1 MSYKIVGDSCCDY
14 TTVEK
19 NKSVYVQI
27 PLVLDVDGF
36 QIKDDDTF
44 DQQDFLNRVAKSK
57 DCPRSACPTPEEYMR
72 AYEGADDIYVVTLS
86 SELSG
91 SYNSAV
97 LAKKLYEEEHGEK
110 NIHVF
115 NSKSASAGQ
124 LLVCRFIEELAEKG
138 VAFSEI
144 VTKLENYIEGLNTYF
159 VLETLD
165 FLRKNGRLSR
175 VQAMLASALNI
186 KPVMGSENG
195 TIIKLLQTRGM
206 NKAVSAMIDC
216 AIENCKNREEKN
228 LIIVHCNC
236 LERAQKAKE
245 ELEQKAK
252 FKSIAIAEARGVSS
266 LYAGDGGI
274 IIAC

>member
-14 TTVEK
+14 TTVE
-19 NKSVYVQI
+19 NKKDTFIQI
-27 PLVLDVDGF
+27 PLTLDVDGF
-36 QIKDDDTF
+36 QIRDDDTF
-44 DQQDFLNRVAKSK
+44 EQIEFLKRVEVSK
-57 DCPRSACPTPEEYMR
+57 ECPRSACPAPEEYMK
-72 AYEGADDIYVVTLS
+72 AYEQADDIYVVTLS

-97 LAKKLYEEEHGEK
+97 LAKNLYEEEHGTK

-115 NSKSASAGQ
+115 NSKSASSGQ
-124 LLVCRFIEELAEKG
+124 LLICRFIETLVEAGNPFEEVVERVEK
-138 VAFSEI
+138 
-144 VTKLENYIEGLNTYF
+144 YIDGLHTYF

-175 VQAMLASALNI
+175 VQAILAGALNI

-195 TIIKLLQTRGM
+195 TIIKLTQVRGM
-206 NKAVSAMIDC
+206 KKAISSMIDY
-216 AIENCKNREEKN
+216 AIEGCENKEEKD
-228 LIIVHCNC
+228 LVIAHCNC
-236 LERAQKAKE
+236 YERAEKAKE
-245 ELEQKAK
+245 EIEKKAQ
-252 FKSIAIAEARGVSS
+252 FKSITIVDTRGVSS

>member
-14 TTVEK
+14 TTVE
-19 NKSVYVQI
+19 NKKDTFIQI
-27 PLVLDVDGF
+27 PLTLDVDGF
-36 QIKDDDTF
+36 QVRDDDTF
-44 DQQDFLNRVAKSK
+44 EQIEFLKRVAVSK
-57 DCPRSACPTPEEYMR
+57 ECPRSACPAPEEYMK
-72 AYEGADDIYVVTLS
+72 AYEQADDIYVVTLS

-97 LAKKLYEEEHGEK
+97 LAKNLYEEEHGTK

-115 NSKSASAGQ
+115 NSKSASSGQ
-124 LLVCRFIEELAEKG
+124 LLICRFIETLVEAGNPFEEVVERVEK
-138 VAFSEI
+138 
-144 VTKLENYIEGLNTYF
+144 YIEGLHTYF

-175 VQAMLASALNI
+175 VQAILAGALNI

-195 TIIKLLQTRGM
+195 TIIKLTQVRGM
-206 NKAVSAMIDC
+206 KKAISSMIDY
-216 AIENCKNREEKN
+216 AIAGCENKEEKD
-228 LIIVHCNC
+228 LVIAHCNC
-236 LERAQKAKE
+236 YERAEKAKE
-245 ELEQKAK
+245 EIEKKAQ
-252 FKSIAIAEARGVSS
+252 FKSITIVDTRGVSS

>member
-14 TTVEK
+14 TTVE
-19 NKSVYVQI
+19 NKKDTFIQI
-27 PLVLDVDGF
+27 PLTLDVDGF
-36 QIKDDDTF
+36 QIRDDDTF
-44 DQQDFLNRVAKSK
+44 EQIEFLKRVAVSK
-57 DCPRSACPTPEEYMR
+57 ECPRSACPAPEEYMK
-72 AYEGADDIYVVTLS
+72 AYEQADDIYVVTLS

-97 LAKKLYEEEHGEK
+97 LAKNLYEEEHGTK

-124 LLVCRFIEELAEKG
+124 LLICRFIEALAEAGTPFEEVVERVEK
-138 VAFSEI
+138 
-144 VTKLENYIEGLNTYF
+144 YIEGLHTYF

-175 VQAMLASALNI
+175 VQAILAGALNI

-195 TIIKLLQTRGM
+195 TIIKLTQVRGM
-206 NKAVSAMIDC
+206 KKAISSMIDY
-216 AIENCKNREEKN
+216 AIEGCENKEEKD
-228 LIIVHCNC
+228 LVIAHCNC
-236 LERAQKAKE
+236 YERAEKAKE
-245 ELEQKAK
+245 EIEKKAQ
-252 FKSIAIAEARGVSS
+252 FKSITIVDTRGVSS

>member
-1 MSYKIVGDSCCDY
+1 MSYRIVGDSCCDY
-14 TTVEK
+14 TAVEK
-19 NKSVYVQI
+19 NKNTYVQI
-27 PLVLDVDGF
+27 PLILEVDGA
-36 QIKDDDTF
+36 QILDDDTF

-57 DCPRSACPTPEEYMR
+57 DCPRSACPAPEQYMR

-97 LAKKLYEEEHGEK
+97 LAKKLYEEEYGTK

-115 NSKSASAGQ
+115 NSKSAAAGQ
-124 LLVCRFIEELAEKG
+124 LLVCRMIEHLAGQGLSFTEVVKT
-138 VAFSEI
+138 VE
-144 VTKLENYIEGLNTYF
+144 EYIEGLDTYF

-175 VQAMLASALNI
+175 VQAILAGALNI
-186 KPVMGSENG
+186 KPIMGADNG
-195 TIIKLLQTRGM
+195 TIIKLGQVRGM
-206 NKAVSAMIDC
+206 NKAVSTMIDY
-216 AIENCKNREEKN
+216 AIERCNDRETKD
-228 LIIVHCNC
+228 LVIVHCNC
-236 LERAQKAKE
+236 LERAKKAKE
-245 ELEQKAK
+245 ELEKKAK
-252 FKSIAIAEARGVSS
+252 FKSITIAEARGVSS

>member
-14 TTVEK
+14 TTVE
-19 NKSVYVQI
+19 NKKDTFIQI
-27 PLVLDVDGF
+27 PLTLDVDGF
-36 QIKDDDTF
+36 QIRDDDTF
-44 DQQDFLNRVAKSK
+44 EQIEFLKRVAVSK
-57 DCPRSACPTPEEYMR
+57 ECPRSACPAPEEYMK
-72 AYEGADDIYVVTLS
+72 AYEQADDIYVVTLS

-97 LAKKLYEEEHGEK
+97 LAKNLYEEEHGNK

-115 NSKSASAGQ
+115 NSKSASSGQ
-124 LLVCRFIEELAEKG
+124 LLICRFIEALVEAGNPFEEVVERVEK
-138 VAFSEI
+138 
-144 VTKLENYIEGLNTYF
+144 YIEGLHTYF

-175 VQAMLASALNI
+175 VQAILAGALNI

-195 TIIKLLQTRGM
+195 TIIKLTQVRGM
-206 NKAVSAMIDC
+206 KKAISSMIDY
-216 AIENCKNREEKN
+216 AIAGCENKEEKD
-228 LIIVHCNC
+228 LVIAHCNC
-236 LERAQKAKE
+236 YERAEKAKE
-245 ELEQKAK
+245 EIEKKAQ
-252 FKSIAIAEARGVSS
+252 FKSITIVDTRGVSS

>member
-19 NKSVYVQI
+19 ENSAFIQI
-27 PLVLDVDGF
+27 PLTLDVDGF
-36 QIKDDDTF
+36 QIRDDDTF
-44 DQQDFLNRVAKSK
+44 EQADFLKRVAQSK
-57 DCPRSACPTPEEYMR
+57 ECPRSACPTPEEYMK
-72 AYEGADDIYVVTLS
+72 AYEQADDIYVVTLS

-91 SYNSAV
+91 SYNSAE
-97 LAKKLYEEEHGEK
+97 LAKNLYEEEYGKK

-115 NSKSASAGQ
+115 NSKSASSGQ
-124 LLVCRFIEELAEKG
+124 LLICRKIEQLAKSG
-138 VAFSEI
+138 KAFQE
-144 VTKLENYIEGLNTYF
+144 VVEQVEQYIEGLHTYF

-175 VQAMLASALNI
+175 VQAILAGALNI

-195 TIIKLLQTRGM
+195 TIIKLGQVRGM
-206 NKAVSAMIDC
+206 KKAVSAMIDHVIADC
-216 AIENCKNREEKN
+216 NAPETKDLVIA
-228 LIIVHCNC
+228 HCNC
-236 LERAQKAKE
+236 YERAEKAKE
-245 ELEQKAK
+245 EIIKK
-252 FKSIAIAEARGVSS
+252 GNFKSITIVETRGVSS

>member
-14 TTVEK
+14 TNIEK
-19 NKSVYVQI
+19 NKNVYVQI
-27 PLVLDVDGF
+27 PLTLDVDGV
-36 QIKDDDTF
+36 QIKDDDAF
-44 DQQDFLNRVAKSK
+44 NQQEFLERVAKSK
-57 DCPRSACPTPEEYMR
+57 DCPRSACPAPEEYMR
-72 AYEGADDIYVVTLS
+72 AYEDADDIYVVTLS

-97 LAKKLYEEEHGEK
+97 LAKKLYEEEHGQK
-110 NIHVF
+110 NIHIF

-124 LLVCRFIEELAEKG
+124 LLICRLIEELVESG
-138 VAFSEI
+138 LSFSEVI
-144 VTKLENYIEGLNTYF
+144 TKVESYIEGLDTYF

-175 VQAMLASALNI
+175 VQALLASALNI
-186 KPVMGSENG
+186 KPVMGAENG
-195 TIIKLLQTRGM
+195 TIIKLLQARGM
-206 NKAVSAMIDC
+206 NKAVSAMIDT
-216 AIENCKNREEKN
+216 AIARCKDTEQKN

-236 LERAQKAKE
+236 LERAKKAKE
-245 ELEQKAK
+245 EIEQKAN
-252 FKSIAIAEARGVSS
+252 FKRVDIVDARGVSS

>member
-19 NKSVYVQI
+19 ENSAFIQI
-27 PLVLDVDGF
+27 PLTLDVDGF
-36 QIKDDDTF
+36 QIRDDDTF
-44 DQQDFLNRVAKSK
+44 EQADFLKRVAQSK
-57 DCPRSACPTPEEYMR
+57 ECPRSACPTPEEYMK
-72 AYEGADDIYVVTLS
+72 AYEQADDIYVVTLS

-91 SYNSAV
+91 SYNSAE
-97 LAKKLYEEEHGEK
+97 LAKNLYEEEYGKK

-115 NSKSASAGQ
+115 NSKSASSGQ
-124 LLVCRFIEELAEKG
+124 LLICRKIEQLAKSGKTFQE
-138 VAFSEI
+138 VVEQ
-144 VTKLENYIEGLNTYF
+144 VEQYIEGLHTYF

-175 VQAMLASALNI
+175 VQAILAGALNI

-195 TIIKLLQTRGM
+195 TIIKLGQVRGM
-206 NKAVSAMIDC
+206 KKAVSAMIDH
-216 AIENCKNREEKN
+216 AIADCNALETKD
-228 LIIVHCNC
+228 LVIAHCNC
-236 LERAQKAKE
+236 YERAEKAKE
-245 ELEQKAK
+245 EIMKKAN
-252 FKSIAIAEARGVSS
+252 FKSITIVETRGVSS